1 MGYEANPLATPE
13 WQSRVLARGRLV
25 RNAVSVELRG
35 DIPET
40 VSLRVQVDHRP
51 SRPASTTTSSCVAS
65 RSARRRT
72 TPRLASA
79 PAHEP
84 RPRPAPDRDF
94 DLTEVSVPWRL
105 LSDAGH
111 EVVFAT
117 EEGRHPVTDPLLIT
131 GVIFGQLGAAPEPLQ
146 FYRELEQAPAFRSPL
161 RWREVDPASFDA
173 LLLPGG
179 HAQGMKQYLGAPA
192 CRSWS
197 SPSGSGRSPSARSAT
212 ASWSWRA
219 PSIPPPATRSS
230 TASRT
235 TCLPKYMERNGYLL
249 TAWKLGRYY
258 RTYPAYVED
267 ETRAALARPEDFVRG
282 PAHHDQ
288 AGHGHR
294 RRARLRRRGRRYV
307 SARWPGDAYLFART
321 LATRL

>member
-1 MGYEANPLATPE
+1 M
-13 WQSRVLARGRLV
+13 SRVLVPL
-25 RNAVSVELRG
+25 
-35 DIPET
+35 
-40 VSLRVQVDHRP
+40 
-51 SRPASTTTSSCVAS
+51 
-65 RSARRRT
+65 
-72 TPRLASA
+72 
-79 PAHEP
+79 
-84 RPRPAPDRDF
+84 PDRDF

-117 EEGRHPVTDPLLIT
+117 EEGATPVTDPLLIT
-131 GVIFGQLGAAPEPLQ
+131 GVIFGQLGAAPEPLR

-179 HAQGMKQYLGAPA
+179 HAQGMKQYLGSTRLQELVLTLWQRKIPVGAI
-192 CRSWS
+192 CH
-197 SPSGSGRSPSARSAT
+197 GVVVMART
-212 ASWSWRA
+212 VD
-219 PSIPPPATRSS
+219 PATGHSILHGK
-230 TASRT
+230 RT

-282 PAHHDQ
+282 P
-288 AGHGHR
+288 
-294 RRARLRRRGRRYV
+294 LTMTKRGTATDDAPAFVVEDGDYV